1 MSLSNKDIKHIAKLA
16 RLTLT
21 DSEIKKYRREI
32 SGIISY
38 LEHIA
43 EVNVAKVEATPT
55 LTTVA
60 QLRRDEAM
68 LWPGDER
75 QSTLAAASKKKNS
88 YISVPRIFES

>member
-38 LEHIA
+38 LEHVA
-43 EVNVAKVEATPT
+43 EINLGKAEATPS
-55 LTTVA
+55 LSSESV
-60 QLRRDEAM
+60 LRRDEAL